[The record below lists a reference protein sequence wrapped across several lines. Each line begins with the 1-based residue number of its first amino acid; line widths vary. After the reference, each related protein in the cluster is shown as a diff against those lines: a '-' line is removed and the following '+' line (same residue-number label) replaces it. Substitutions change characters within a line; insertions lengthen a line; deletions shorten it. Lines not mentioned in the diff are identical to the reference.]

1 MQQTVQAKVTKLEH
15 VYENGKPRSIYTLE
29 YEENGE
35 TKQVTTDK
43 EPSSWIE
50 EGAAVEITLEDGKL
64 LRTDIGKSTA
74 LHSLIMIACLLL
86 FCAVVIGWFVL
97 IVAAKSN
104 VVRIVLIA
112 VAVAVYIFLNRSPKS
127 T

>member
-15 VYENGKPRSIYTLE
+15 VYENGKRRSIYTLE

-35 TKQVTTDK
+35 TKQVTTDN

-50 EGAAVEITLEDGKL
+50 EGATVEITLEDGKL

-74 LHSLIMIACLLL
+74 LHSLFMIACLLL
-86 FCAVVIGWFVL
+86 FCAVVIGWFAL

-104 VVRIVLIA
+104 VVRILLIA
-112 VAVAVYIFLNRSPKS
+112 VAAAVYIFLNRSPKS